1 MLQPELAALLRQA
14 DFYVLPSYYEGI
26 ALTAVEAMA
35 CNLPVITTEI
45 AGLMELLGPVVN
57 ASGFIEYVG
66 LPRLYEVDK
75 PVEEDIPAYIGRLT
89 EAVLRQFEQWAEGK
103 SMPPEVRK
111 EVESHSWHEIV
122 KRMEGELRTLVQA

>member
-1 MLQPELAALLRQA
+1 
-14 DFYVLPSYYEGI
+14 
-26 ALTAVEAMA
+26 MA

-57 ASGFIEYVG
+57 ASGFIEYVE

-89 EAVLRQFEQWAEGK
+89 EAVLRQFEQWAAGK
-103 SMPPEVRK
+103 SMTPEVRK